1 MNAVDAFV
9 CRDFPLRR
17 WFRKV
22 SVLARYDYMSDHSD
36 GLFGEGGV
44 LETDD
49 ARRHRLTGGLTF
61 SLGLPFTADI
71 RLNYEAYFYRESVRP
86 ALSEQDKLVV
96 ELMCRF

>member
-1 MNAVDAFV
+1 MNTAAG
-9 CRDFPLRR
+9 RPGRT
-17 WFRKV
+17 
-22 SVLARYDYMSDHSD
+22 SVRC
-36 GLFGEGGV
+36 
-44 LETDD
+44 
-49 ARRHRLTGGLTF
+49 LTGGLTF